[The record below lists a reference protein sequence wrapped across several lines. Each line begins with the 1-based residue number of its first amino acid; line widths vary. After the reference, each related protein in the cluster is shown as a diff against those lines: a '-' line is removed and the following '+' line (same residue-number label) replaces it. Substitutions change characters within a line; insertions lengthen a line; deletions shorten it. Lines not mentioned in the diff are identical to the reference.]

1 MESFT
6 KRIKPSV
13 GEQPEIF
20 QCMGR
25 FMELGHFDKHIA
37 KNTSK
42 NRTLFSKTFW
52 EFFLLDTPK
61 TTTMDRTFSGF

>member
-1 MESFT
+1 
-6 KRIKPSV
+6 
-13 GEQPEIF
+13 
-20 QCMGR
+20 MGR